1 MKAGGRN
8 IPTSASKKQVE
19 LETRP
24 CQGFVG
30 CHMIQNGHNVLSKEC
45 YDRVGCEIL
54 RLVSELKVQGN
65 FSFNFV

>member
-1 MKAGGRN
+1 MEGD
-8 IPTSASKKQVE
+8 Q
-19 LETRP
+19 

-45 YDRVGCEIL
+45 YDRVGCEIV

-65 FSFNFV
+65 LDSFMYFHVVDV